1 MLCFI
6 IISNESKGHINNKGM
21 RYTVNLAV
29 INEVLKRLKSAA
41 TPAGQYL
48 NVGVWIKIGATG
60 DVQPVG

>member
-21 RYTVNLAV
+21 RYTVNHAV

-41 TPAGQYL
+41 H
-48 NVGVWIKIGATG
+48 TG
-60 DVQPVG
+60 GTIFKCLRLD